1 MLEEILRQLFVDA
14 FTKLYGQEP
23 PMQQVNF
30 QKTRPEFEG
39 DVTIVVF
46 PFVKIAKKSPEV
58 MADELG
64 KEIVAESEIIS
75 KYNVVKGFL
84 NLLVSD
90 NYWLTFFRDN
100 HQDELFGRKQVSGKP
115 IVVEYSSPNTNKPLH
130 LGHIRNNLLG
140 WSVSEIMKAN
150 GENVVRVN
158 LVNDR
163 GIHICK
169 SMIAWQKWGDG
180 CTPES
185 TGKKGDHLIGDFYV
199 LFDKHYKEEVKQL
212 LPSNYDELS
221 DEEKDKAKATA
232 EEKSTLMQE
241 TREMLRKWEAGDK
254 DIRQLWETMNQ
265 WVYDGFDVT
274 YDRLGVSFV
283 RRGDDGHRLSVYGT
297 FLSVF
302 VRRRGGGF
310 VSHRKRGSLSFGRLG
325 RSFFRTLKGV
335 CRCAFP

>member
-1 MLEEILRQLFVDA
+1 MLEEILRQLFVNA

-23 PMQQVNF
+23 PVQQVNF

-46 PFVKIAKKSPEV
+46 PFVKISKKSPEI
-58 MADELG
+58 MADEIG
-64 KEIVAESEIIS
+64 REIVAESEIIS

-84 NLLVSD
+84 NLLISD
-90 NYWLTFFRDN
+90 AYWLSFFADN
-100 HQDELFGRKQVSGKP
+100 HKSELFGRKHISGSP

-140 WSVSEIMKAN
+140 WSVSEILKAN

-185 TGKKGDHLIGDFYV
+185 TGK
-199 LFDKHYKEEVKQL
+199 
-212 LPSNYDELS
+212 
-221 DEEKDKAKATA
+221 
-232 EEKSTLMQE
+232 
-241 TREMLRKWEAGDK
+241 
-254 DIRQLWETMNQ
+254 
-265 WVYDGFDVT
+265 
-274 YDRLGVSFV
+274 
-283 RRGDDGHRLSVYGT
+283 
-297 FLSVF
+297 
-302 VRRRGGGF
+302 
-310 VSHRKRGSLSFGRLG
+310 
-325 RSFFRTLKGV
+325 
-335 CRCAFP
+335 